1 MKRIAFSVLFFFGMI
16 APSLLI
22 AQQGNSS
29 RATCLT
35 DECIRYFRSTHPESL
50 GDLNF
55 PESTEKTLHE
65 GEPEFLYVI
74 PVVFHIMTNGGAE
87 LGVTLAQ
94 AQSQIDVMNEDFGRL
109 GNGFNTH
116 PDGLDTKIKFCLA
129 SIDPDGNP
137 TVGMDTALYGFAS
150 NHDPFEPGLDSAMKA
165 LAVWDVNRYM
175 NVYVVRTILNGANSG
190 YSYFPN
196 EVAGSVLDGLV
207 LDYRHVGR
215 IGTATGLGRTGTH
228 EAGHYLSLYHPWG
241 LEDTLCGSPNGDFC
255 DDTPEVPVQYFSLAP
270 TCFHPP
276 SCGDS
281 LRQIENYM
289 DYSDDECQNM
299 FTFNQSQRMRQ
310 AISRYRSQ
318 LISSSNLKLT
328 GCSEELISEPAKD
341 EFIIYPNPAYDVLLI
356 YADFED
362 DNPVS
367 IELYDYAGRM
377 VVKKDP
383 AGQGRGAIP
392 LDVSTLAMGTYHL
405 VVRMESRYHRQTV
418 FVGR

>member
-1 MKRIAFSVLFFFGMI
+1 MIRIAI
-16 APSLLI
+16 SLLLFVGVFI
-22 AQQGNSS
+22 PFQGNAQQINSGK
-29 RATCLT
+29 ATCLA
-35 DECIRYFRSTHPESL
+35 DECVLHLRGTHWEGL
-50 GDLNF
+50 GDRNF
-55 PESTEKTLHE
+55 PDQAEKTTHI

-74 PVVFHIMTNGGAE
+74 PVVFHIMTNGGNE

-94 AQSQIDVMNEDFGRL
+94 VQSQIDVMNEDFGQY

-116 PDGLDTKIKFCLA
+116 PDGINTKIKFCLA
-129 SIDPDGNP
+129 SIDPNGNP
-137 TVGMDTALYGFAS
+137 TVGMDTALYTFAS
-150 NHDPFEPGLDSAMKA
+150 NHDPFEPGLDSAMKS

-175 NVYVVRTILNGANSG
+175 NVYIVRTILSGANSG
-190 YSYFPN
+190 YAYFPS
-196 EVAGSVLDGLV
+196 EVAGTVLDGVV

-215 IGTATGLGRTGTH
+215 IGTANGLGRTGSH

-241 LEDTLCGSPNGDFC
+241 LADTLCGSPTGDYC
-255 DDTPEVPVQYFSLAP
+255 DDTPEVPRQYFSLAP
-270 TCFHPP
+270 NCFHPP

-328 GCSEELISEPAKD
+328 GCTDELISEPSTD
-341 EFIIYPNPAYDVLLI
+341 EFIVYPNPAYDILLI

-362 DNPVS
+362 QNPVS
-367 IELYDYAGRM
+367 IELFDYAGRM
-377 VVKKDP
+377 VIQKDP

-392 LDVSTLAMGTYHL
+392 LDVSTLSMGTYHL
-405 VVRMESRYHRQTV
+405 VVRMENRYLRKTISIHR
-418 FVGR
+418 